1 MRNIFLLISFLL
13 STVSFAADRVIPC
26 DGANCKIIFE
36 TKNGSNVKVQAA
48 QIDGTGV
55 MSFPNAGGGMVPAG
69 TIIAFAGASTPV
81 GYLPCDG
88 AAVSQTTYAALYA
101 ALGSTW
107 DTQRNKSTGSN
118 YSSPG
123 GGLFR
128 VPDLRGTFLRGTGT
142 SAAPYAS
149 ATLAGTQDDKTAVNN
164 LNVSNS
170 THTHSMSHMHQF
182 AATNASGAT
191 IAYNSVGVS
200 YVPSA
205 SSTYFNAPASPFAD
219 DLLYASESKYG
230 GHSFVGATPDRVTE
244 SARFY
249 TTGPLATQTTTAP
262 NTGGASAAGTSS
274 DTETAPINVG
284 VNYFIKY

>member
-1 MRNIFLLISFLL
+1 MKNFYYRFLLILGLIGLFPNIA
-13 STVSFAADRVIPC
+13 FAADRVIPC

-55 MSFPNAGGGMVPAG
+55 MSFPSAGGGMVPAG
-69 TIIAFAGASTPV
+69 TIIAFAGASTPA

-118 YSSPG
+118 YPSPG

-128 VPDLRGTFLRGTGT
+128 VPDLRGAFLKGTGT
-142 SAAPYAS
+142 PAAPYSSTA
-149 ATLAGTQDDKTAVNN
+149 LAATQDDKTALN
-164 LNVSNS
+164 NVSVS
-170 THTHSMSHMHQF
+170 GGT
-182 AATNASGAT
+182 ASGTFASTVHVHQWVTAGRRTWNSSTVQFDGFGNVAT
-191 IAYNSVGVS
+191 GSGLWGLDPVNSYTNYPVAGGS
-200 YVPSA
+200 GSGSA
-205 SSTYFNAPASPFAD
+205 SVSNTPASIA
-219 DLLYASESKYG
+219 
-230 GHSFVGATPDRVTE
+230 
-244 SARFY
+244 
-249 TTGPLATQTTTAP
+249 
-262 NTGGASAAGTSS
+262 SS
-274 DTETAPINVG
+274 DTDTVPVNVG

>member
-1 MRNIFLLISFLL
+1 MRSILILILGLFPNIAL
-13 STVSFAADRVIPC
+13 AADRVIPC

-55 MSFPNAGGGMVPAG
+55 MSFPSAGGGMVPAG
-69 TIIAFAGASTPV
+69 TIIAFAGASTPA

-107 DTQRNKSTGSN
+107 NTQRNKSTGSN

-128 VPDLRGTFLRGTGT
+128 VPDLRGAFLKGTGT
-142 SAAPYAS
+142 PAAPYS
-149 ATLAGTQDDKTAVNN
+149 ATALAATQDDKTATNN
-164 LNVSNS
+164 LGGTFASS
-170 THTHSMSHMHQF
+170 THTHGLTNGYAGINYGGSGIIYQTRHAHSFTTERASTTVTGMSALATPTPGTALF
-182 AATNASGAT
+182 GSTDAAG
-191 IAYNSVGVS
+191 G
-200 YVPSA
+200 SA
-205 SSTYFNAPASPFAD
+205 SVSST
-219 DLLYASESKYG
+219 DL
-230 GHSFVGATPDRVTE
+230 
-244 SARFY
+244 
-249 TTGPLATQTTTAP
+249 
-262 NTGGASAAGTSS
+262 
-274 DTETAPINVG
+274 ETVPVNVG

>member
-1 MRNIFLLISFLL
+1 MRSILILILGLIGLFPNI
-13 STVSFAADRVIPC
+13 SFAADRVIPC

-55 MSFPNAGGGMVPAG
+55 MSFPSAGGGMVPAG
-69 TIIAFAGASTPV
+69 TIIAFAGASTPA

-128 VPDLRGTFLRGTGT
+128 VPDLRGTFLKGTGT
-142 SAAPYAS
+142 PAAPYS
-149 ATLAGTQDDKTAVNN
+149 ATALAATQDDKTAKNN
-164 LNVSNS
+164 ISVSGG
-170 THTHSMSHMHQF
+170 T
-182 AATNASGAT
+182 ASGT
-191 IAYNSVGVS
+191 F
-200 YVPSA
+200 A
-205 SSTYFNAPASPFAD
+205 STN
-219 DLLYASESKYG
+219 
-230 GHSFVGATPDRVTE
+230 HIHQWVVGATRRTWN
-244 SARFY
+244 SAAVQFDGFGNAATGSGLYGLDITVNSY
-249 TTGPLATQTTTAP
+249 TNVPS
-262 NTGGASAAGTSS
+262 GGAGSATASVSSTAASISSS
-274 DTETAPINVG
+274 DTDTVPINVG

>member
-1 MRNIFLLISFLL
+1 MRNVFLLFSFLI
-13 STVSFAADRVIPC
+13 SSITFAADRVIPC

-55 MSFPNAGGGMVPAG
+55 MSFPSAGGGMVPAG
-69 TIIAFAGASTPV
+69 TIIAFAGASTPA

-128 VPDLRGTFLRGTGT
+128 VPDLRGAFLKGTGT
-142 SAAPYAS
+142 PAAPYS
-149 ATLAGTQDDKTAVNN
+149 ATALAETQDDKTAQNN
-164 LNVSNS
+164 
-170 THTHSMSHMHQF
+170 MSGTF
-182 AATNASGAT
+182 
-191 IAYNSVGVS
+191 
-200 YVPSA
+200 A
-205 SSTYFNAPASPFAD
+205 SSTHDHGLTAG
-219 DLLYASESKYG
+219 YAGINYG
-230 GHSFVGATPDRVTE
+230 GSGTLYQTRHASFFTTERASSTATGITATAV
-244 SARFY
+244 SAPGTALFGS
-249 TTGPLATQTTTAP
+249 TDAPSAT
-262 NTGGASAAGTSS
+262 ASVSS
-274 DTETAPINVG
+274 TDADTVPINVG